1 MRAVIRGLNHLTL
14 AVSDLEASFEFY
26 TRALGLSP
34 VARWD
39 TGAYLLAGEDWITLI
54 EDPDLGQS
62 RDAPRPDY
70 THVAFTVASENFES
84 ASRRILAFGAR
95 PWQENPTE
103 GASLYFLDPDGHRL
117 ELHASDLGS
126 RLAADR
132 EDPPPGMRF
141 Y

>member
-1 MRAVIRGLNHLTL
+1 MIRGIDHLTF

-26 TRALGLSP
+26 VQALGLSP

-39 TGAYLLAGEDWITLI
+39 GGAYLLAGEDWVTLI
-54 EDPDLGQS
+54 ADPAA

-70 THVAFTVASENFES
+70 THAAFTVAPEDFE
-84 ASRRILAFGAR
+84 AAGRRALGAGAR
-95 PWQENPTE
+95 LWQENPTE
-103 GASLYFLDPDGHRL
+103 GESLYLLDPDGHGL
-117 ELHASDLGS
+117 ELRASGLAA

-132 EDPPPGMRF
+132 ESPPPGMRF